1 MAGVI
6 IAYALWKKDNVQL
19 YTPMFIV
26 FCAELFLRFLVYLGR
41 AVLVKSDSLTYSET
55 LHVERSISLLPYFL
69 GCFVLDKNVWIIITF
84 ILSQER
90 VDFPANI
97 MF

>member
-1 MAGVI
+1 
-6 IAYALWKKDNVQL
+6 
-19 YTPMFIV
+19 MFIV
-26 FCAELFLRFLVYLGR
+26 FYAELFLRFLVYLGR
-41 AVLVKSDSLTYSET
+41 AFLVKSDSLTCSET

-69 GCFVLDKNVWIIITF
+69 GCFVLEKNFWIIITF

-97 MF
+97 IL